1 MEYDK
6 ILSETYSVCP
16 ACLKRIKAQRILAG
30 KEVRLQKQCP
40 EHGQFSTVIWR
51 GEVDIEEWIG
61 DVEPLRDGENEGCPD
76 NCGICSS
83 HRQGTC
89 CTLLEVTS
97 RCNLSCHFCFADNNK
112 RPEPSFEQVCQWI
125 KQLAE
130 PGKTL
135 LQLSGGEPTLRDD
148 LPDIVAAA
156 VKAGCRYVQLNTNGL
171 RLAGD
176 KGYVRSLAEA
186 GLSFV
191 FMQFD
196 GTDDDIYSSLRGR
209 PLLEL
214 KQQAIANCSEF
225 NIGVTL
231 VPTLVPGI
239 NTYNIGDIIRFAAAN
254 SPAVRGVHFQP
265 VSYFGRIPELPGDEM
280 RFTLDELLWQI
291 KEQAGGMVK
300 LEDFL
305 PSSCDHPLCGFHGD
319 FISLGDKLVPLT
331 KRSPRNGIK
340 NRECCCSTTPADRNR
355 EFVARR
361 WKRQSSVCCETGC
374 ESESLDLESM
384 EGFLQKVRSNGFTIT
399 AMAFQDAGNLD
410 LERLCRCSLHVF
422 VGGRLVP
429 FCRYYL
435 SDWSSI

>member
-1 MEYDK
+1 MENGRMLYD
-6 ILSETYSVCP
+6 TYSVCP
-16 ACLKRIKAQRILAG
+16 VCLKRIKAQRVRSGEEI
-30 KEVRLQKQCP
+30 RLQKECP
-40 EHGQFSTVIWR
+40 EHGRFSTVIWR
-51 GEVDIEEWIG
+51 GKVDMEEWVG
-61 DVEPLRDGENEGCPD
+61 AAEPIREGENEGCPD
-76 NCGICSS
+76 SCGLCSS
-83 HRQGTC
+83 HMQGTC

-97 RCNLSCHFCFADNNK
+97 RCNLSCRFCFADK
-112 RPEPSFEQVCQWI
+112 KQQPDPSFEQVRLWLS
-125 KQLAE
+125 QLTE

-148 LPDIVAAA
+148 LPLIIEAA
-156 VKAGCRYVQLNTNGL
+156 VKAGCRYVQLNSNGL

-176 KGYVRSLAEA
+176 KGYVRALAEA

-196 GTDDDIYSSLRGR
+196 GTDDEIYRALRGR
-209 PLLEL
+209 PLFEL
-214 KQQAIANCSEF
+214 KQQAIANCSEY

-239 NTYNIGDIIRFAAAN
+239 NTNNIGDTIRFAAAN

-265 VSYFGRIPELPGDEM
+265 VSYFGRIPELPADEM

-291 KEQAGGMVK
+291 KEQAGDMVK
-300 LEDFL
+300 LEDL
-305 PSSCDHPLCGFHGD
+305 APSQCDHPLCGFHGD
-319 FISLGDKLVPLT
+319 FIALGDRLMPLT
-331 KRSPRNGIK
+331 KHSAK
-340 NRECCCSTTPADRNR
+340 STKCCCGPAQAERNR

-361 WKRQSSVCCETGC
+361 WKRQPASCCESSGGRE
-374 ESESLDLESM
+374 ESDLQSM

-410 LERLCRCSLHVF
+410 LERLRRCSLHVF
-422 VGGRLVP
+422 DGGRLVP

-435 SDWSSI
+435 SGWDSI